1 MCICIVAPRK
11 KLSARSHEGWSINY
25 VDWLGFTKRGDHKRR
40 WLPAI
45 ARLAYNRTE
54 IILYYPKF
62 MIFKHTFFME
72 INSI

>member
-1 MCICIVAPRK
+1 MCICIVAARK
-11 KLSARSHEGWSINY
+11 KLSARSHEGWSTNY
-25 VDWLGFTKRGDHKRR
+25 VGWSGFIKRGDHKRR

-62 MIFKHTFFME
+62 MIFKHTFFIG